1 MADRQCGGR
10 AVGAGG
16 QGRAAERLGARVR
29 GAAEFPLLAKF
40 IFPEDKLSIQV
51 HPDDHYAREH
61 EALAGGRGKTE
72 MWYAVAAG
80 RGEGSPGRFLR
91 GGKPGAIPPGGAH
104 AATGK
109 KVCRGEVFGGGG
121 VFVAV

>member
-51 HPDDHYAREH
+51 HPNDHYAREH
-61 EALAGGRGKTE
+61 EAAAGGRGKTE
-72 MWYAVAAG
+72 MWYAVAA
-80 RGEGSPGRFLR
+80 R
-91 GGKPGAIPPGGAH
+91 PGAELRVGFRKSGTPEQIRRAVGDGTPEEKFSRTGA
-104 AATGK
+104 
-109 KVCRGEVFGGGG
+109 CE
-121 VFVAV
+121 